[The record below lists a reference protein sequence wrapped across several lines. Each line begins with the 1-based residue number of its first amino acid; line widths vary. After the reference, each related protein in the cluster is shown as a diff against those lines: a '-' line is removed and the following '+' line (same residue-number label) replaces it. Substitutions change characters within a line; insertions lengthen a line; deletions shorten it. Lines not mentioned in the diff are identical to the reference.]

1 MSGTYKITM
10 APRGSR
16 RKIVFVIFVVC
27 LVGFVAHA
35 QEPSQNRREFT
46 ILAKDHTFTPNKLD
60 VSQDDIVK
68 ITLRSEERPT
78 SFAIDAYRIVK
89 RAAGGTSITFE
100 FRADQP
106 GTFTFYCNLTTDP
119 GCKDMKGTLTVRAR

>member
-1 MSGTYKITM
+1 MGTKICW
-10 APRGSR
+10 
-16 RKIVFVIFVVC
+16 VFFVS
-27 LVGFVAHA
+27 FVFLGAA

-46 ILAKDHTFTPNKLD
+46 ILAKDHTFTPNKIE
-60 VSQDDIVK
+60 VAQDDLVK
-68 ITLRSEERPT
+68 VTLRSEDRPT

-106 GTFTFYCNLTTDP
+106 GTFTFYCNLTSDA
-119 GCKDMKGTLTVRAR
+119 GCKDMKGTLIVRAR